1 MEDSQKLQFLQC
13 EKERME
19 HMLKTTENNVDTLKK
34 DIETVEELILDVK
47 GEVNGEQ

>member
-1 MEDSQKLQFLQC
+1 MEDNQKMQFLQR

-19 HMLKTTENNVDTLKK
+19 HKLKTICDNMEILKK

-47 GEVNGEQ
+47 GRN